1 MGFGGSGYFSPP
13 WRGGLIWTRNNK
25 SKLVFLKLGNRK
37 FRTFYA
43 IFMEFHENSGFLV
56 IFTKKGGITRKFT
69 NFHEF
74 RDFRPSGAAK
84 GLGIACI
91 TMPFAGSVAGR
102 GNLVK
107 VSNHRKKVNFMEFH
121 AKSGK

>member
-1 MGFGGSGYFSPP
+1 MDFGGSGYFSPP

-74 RDFRPSGAAK
+74 GDFRPSGAAR
-84 GLGIACI
+84 GLEFACI
-91 TMPFAGSVAGR
+91 IMPFAGSVAGR

-107 VSNHRKKVNFMEFH
+107 VMNHRKK
-121 AKSGK
+121 

>member
-1 MGFGGSGYFSPP
+1 MNFCVSGYFSPP

-25 SKLVFLKLGNRK
+25 SKLVFLKPGNRK
-37 FRTFYA
+37 FRPFYA

-56 IFTKKGGITRKFT
+56 TFTKKGGITQKIT
-69 NFHEF
+69 SFHGF

-84 GLGIACI
+84 GLEIACSI
-91 TMPFAGSVAGR
+91 MPFAGSVAGR

-107 VSNHRKKVNFMEFH
+107 VWNYCKKAKIHEIARKI
-121 AKSGK
+121 